1 MSLRDEYDR
10 LVSESKP
17 NSPTP
22 EQVARE
28 EEYRLLTSLGCRL
41 GRWTA
46 RKFGDYSRYSELTNT
61 FRRRERNSLRFCGS
75 FWACSAAAIISS
87 MVA

>member
-17 NSPTP
+17 AEKTP
-22 EQVARE
+22 ERIARE

-46 RKFGDYSRYSELTNT
+46 REFGDYSQESEKANT
-61 FRRRERNSLRFCGS
+61 FPLKDMDGEG
-75 FWACSAAAIISS
+75 IE
-87 MVA
+87 